1 MSLNKSWHSVG
12 VCEVLLGIFEIT
24 NTGSYVY
31 GQLIIFDIWRGRKG
45 SEWIYKT
52 IEGEKKK
59 RKKANIVCFGSK
71 EKRRVELYDNTNVT
85 LDLTSSGLTYIS
97 TILDESDSIKKDV
110 ALMRSKKH
118 WFKLSMITYR
128 FPVSCNLQ
136 TVVHLISCH
145 FDS

>member
-1 MSLNKSWHSVG
+1 MSLNSSWHSVV
-12 VCEVLLGIFEIT
+12 VCEVPRGIFEIT

-97 TILDESDSIKKDV
+97 FILDESDSIKWETLFTREVRNIDSNYQWLRIV
-110 ALMRSKKH
+110 
-118 WFKLSMITYR
+118 
-128 FPVSCNLQ
+128 FP
-136 TVVHLISCH
+136 
-145 FDS
+145 

>member
-1 MSLNKSWHSVG
+1 MTFCSSLR
-12 VCEVLLGIFEIT
+12 GIFEIT
-24 NTGSYVY
+24 NTVSYVY
-31 GQLIIFDIWRGRKG
+31 GQLIIFDIWRTGKW

-97 TILDESDSIKKDV
+97 FILDESDSIKWETLFTREVRNIDSNYQW
-110 ALMRSKKH
+110 LR
-118 WFKLSMITYR
+118 I
-128 FPVSCNLQ
+128 FPASCNLQ
-136 TVVHLISCH
+136 TVVYLISCH

>member
-1 MSLNKSWHSVG
+1 MTFCSSLRG
-12 VCEVLLGIFEIT
+12 LLNLQYGIFEIT
-24 NTGSYVY
+24 NTVSYVY
-31 GQLIIFDIWRGRKG
+31 GQLIIIDIWRARKW

-97 TILDESDSIKKDV
+97 IIIDESDSIKWKTLFTWEV
-110 ALMRSKKH
+110 TNYSVELKT
-118 WFKLSMITYR
+118 LR

-136 TVVHLISCH
+136 TVVYLISCH

>member
-1 MSLNKSWHSVG
+1 MTFCRSLRG
-12 VCEVLLGIFEIT
+12 LGIFEIT

-31 GQLIIFDIWRGRKG
+31 GQLIIFVICRTRKW

-97 TILDESDSIKKDV
+97 FILDESDSIKWETLFTREVRNIDSNYQWLRM
-110 ALMRSKKH
+110 A
-118 WFKLSMITYR
+118 R

-136 TVVHLISCH
+136 TVVYLISCH

>member
-1 MSLNKSWHSVG
+1 MQDALPAYRLLWADEKYLMGTANQWDWLWCTMSLNNSWHSVV
-12 VCEVLLGIFEIT
+12 VCEVQYGIFEIT
-24 NTGSYVY
+24 NTVSYVY
-31 GQLIIFDIWRGRKG
+31 GQLIIFDIWRARKW

-97 TILDESDSIKKDV
+97 IILDESDSIK
-110 ALMRSKKH
+110 
-118 WFKLSMITYR
+118 T
-128 FPVSCNLQ
+128 
-136 TVVHLISCH
+136 
-145 FDS
+145 